1 MKLEEK
7 QIEQEVAAVIEQGR
21 QIPSVPDVVR
31 ARLLARA
38 RAAFA
43 ASVAS
48 PNAIPALSTPTV
60 WRGRRIAVAAS
71 VLLVFVAAAAGAAFH
86 ARIASAPEIAPTP
99 PLVPAPPAVRASVPS
114 VPPVQPAEPVSSTR
128 TQRPRRM
135 ITPQESYAAELQ
147 LLQRA
152 QSEYASHEF
161 VNALV
166 LLAEHGTV
174 PERAARR
181 GTRGVACANRSC
193 VPGAAT
199 KRGALSH
206 LRQSLSAQCVPAS
219 SAVLGPVY
227 GGVRVGAAPGSK
239 CIWE

>member
-1 MKLEEK
+1 MKLEN
-7 QIEQEVAAVIEQGR
+7 QVIEQEVEAVIEQGR
-21 QIPSVPDVVR
+21 QIPPAPDVVR

-48 PNAIPALSTPTV
+48 PHVIPALSTTTV

-86 ARIASAPEIAPTP
+86 ARIASAPDTAPTP

-114 VPPVQPAEPVSSTR
+114 IPPVQPPEPVPSTR
-128 TQRPRRM
+128 TQRPRRT

-152 QSEYASHEF
+152 QSEYASHELA
-161 VNALV
+161 NALV
-166 LLAEHGTV
+166 LLAEHGRRF
-174 PERAARR
+174 PKGRLAEEREALRVRSLARAGRGDDARR
-181 GTRGVACANRSC
+181 ALASFANRFPHSAFL
-193 VPGAAT
+193 PRLQAA
-199 KRGALSH
+199 
-206 LRQSLSAQCVPAS
+206 AS
-219 SAVLGPVY
+219 STG
-227 GGVRVGAAPGSK
+227 
-239 CIWE
+239 E